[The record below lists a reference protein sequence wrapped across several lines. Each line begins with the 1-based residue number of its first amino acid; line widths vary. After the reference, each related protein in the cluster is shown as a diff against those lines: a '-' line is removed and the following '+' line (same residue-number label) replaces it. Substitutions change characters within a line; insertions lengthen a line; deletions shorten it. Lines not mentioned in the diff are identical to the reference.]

1 MIEVI
6 GIPGSREFEVASH
19 FREVFASQWP
29 GLEESPA
36 IEEHVKIAANAKLS
50 GGPVSDIDVV
60 IAAVFARSRHF
71 AVRRPTKDR
80 EGKHV
85 SGVKVRV
92 KNFVC
97 AVEVKSQD
105 AGGISINGDE
115 INVRYRGRWKSA
127 TEQNVKQVHALKAAF
142 ENQHLGCFVYR
153 CVVLDGIDELP
164 KISGRPQPDAGAVAG
179 GFKTGEFLS
188 AMAGVYGLDRYKG
201 EYSISSG
208 RPEDIRKALESP
220 IFREIVP
227 TRLDR
232 QKMDRIAA
240 RRPESI
246 EIAAKLGVQR
256 VHIRGHG
263 GTGKTVMMLQAAHE
277 AFERHGKRCLI
288 LTYNN
293 ALASDIRRSL
303 AMLGVPSLGDGG
315 GVEVRTAMSFSYSW
329 LSRLGVSSPGEK
341 GSYEAYEQE
350 CSEAL
355 ELIRAGAIT
364 REDIAAV
371 ITADPDRFDVDAII
385 VDEAQDWPQPEAQLL
400 SALYGGQRISIADGR
415 EQLLRGRPTN
425 WSKTLGEGHE
435 ATERNLS
442 RCLRMKKNLG
452 IFANSVASE
461 AGLNWEV
468 DTNDEAAGGKVIL
481 LNGQYGKDPTL
492 VSELVR
498 VAKRDGNDLVDF
510 LHCVPH
516 SGVSELDGR
525 RQSDLSRLLISQ
537 GYETWDAVDEVVRQ
551 DFPRSNSQ
559 FRIVQYESNR
569 GLEGWVTVLDR
580 FDLAIA
586 NREAWELRRVSE
598 NGDATDP
605 VRRATNAAW
614 RWAMISLTRPID
626 TLVISLGDK
635 DSPAASLLKH
645 VASVYEDFVEF
656 YDR

>member
-6 GIPGSREFEVASH
+6 GIPGSREFEVANH

-29 GLEESPA
+29 GLAESPA

-60 IAAVFARSRHF
+60 IAAVFARSRHY

-92 KNFVC
+92 KSFVC

-105 AGGISINGDE
+105 GSGISINGDE

-142 ENQHLGCFVYR
+142 ENQHLSCFVYR

-164 KISGRPQPDAGAVAG
+164 KIAGRPQPDAGAVAG
-179 GFKTGEFLS
+179 GFKAGEFLS
-188 AMAGVYGLDRYKG
+188 AVAGVYGLYRYKG

-208 RPEDIRKALESP
+208 KPEDIRKALEAP
-220 IFREIVP
+220 IFRGIVP

-246 EIAAKLGVQR
+246 EIAAKLGEQR

-303 AMLGVPSLGDGG
+303 AMLGVPSFGDGG
-315 GVEVRTAMSFSYSW
+315 GVEVRTAMSFTYSW
-329 LSRLGVSSPGEK
+329 LSRLGVSSPEEK
-341 GSYEAYEQE
+341 GSYETYEQE

-371 ITADPDRFDVDAII
+371 LNADLDRFDVDVII

-468 DTNDEAAGGKVIL
+468 EPNDEAAGGKVIL
-481 LNGQYGKDPTL
+481 LEGQYGEDPSL
-492 VSELVR
+492 VSELVK

-516 SGVSELDGR
+516 SAVIEIDGHR
-525 RQSDLSRLLISQ
+525 ESDLSRLLIEQ

-586 NREAWELRRVSE
+586 NREDWELRRVNAS
-598 NGDATDP
+598 DDSTDP
-605 VRRATNAAW
+605 VRRARNAAW

-635 DSPAASLLKH
+635 DSAAANLLKR
-645 VASVYEDFVEF
+645 VASMHEDFVEF
-656 YDR
+656 YNR